1 VATALDAIIR
11 CGDCPH
17 ERPVTANWLVEV
29 VPRAKGTGKEAG
41 LAELVALLPRLKCSA
56 CGSKDIS
63 LRAVVDG
70 HDVEFE
76 PSDVARI
83 CAACGHPIPLAR
95 IAAVPDAVHCRPC
108 QELLEAGRPVER
120 DAPTICKRCG
130 AEMVWRVN
138 RNRYFLGCSRFPRCW
153 YTQNAPGHQ
162 SDAER
167 QTRRS

>member
-1 VATALDAIIR
+1 
-11 CGDCPH
+11 
-17 ERPVTANWLVEV
+17 
-29 VPRAKGTGKEAG
+29 
-41 LAELVALLPRLKCSA
+41 
-56 CGSKDIS
+56 
-63 LRAVVDG
+63 VVDG